1 MSFIFPLYYVNIDID
16 KTWGDRMSK
25 KNLAKKQS
33 AKKTETKSKDYR
45 NPAETIWGKI
55 IIWTLLVGMVGGVV
69 FGLILALIN
78 I

>member
-1 MSFIFPLYYVNIDID
+1 
-16 KTWGDRMSK
+16 MSK